1 MKILFV
7 GLARAI
13 WLFETSQLNPKG
25 LSLQPTIEKLTEK
38 YKFSKAPKNPLDYDD
53 QRALV
58 FKSGTFINSKGIP
71 VMITFSIYS
80 DGLVAD
86 TTSSTNDATEFLAEV
101 MTWLKTDC
109 GLLPPPEIRKGYVS
123 QMDVECV
130 TPLINVNPKLTNFLH
145 DIELRVKS
153 ADGMVRRYEV
163 GGLSFW
169 TEDITKPGAPAP
181 IKFERKFN
189 APWSANHYFSQAPLE
204 TTVHLELLNELE
216 ALLKA

>member
-25 LSLQPTIEKLTEK
+25 LSLQPIIEKLTEK
-38 YKFSKAPKNPLDYDD
+38 YKFSKAPKNPLDFDD

-71 VMITFSIYS
+71 VMITFSIYA

-86 TTSSTNDATEFLAEV
+86 TTSSTDDASEFLVEITKW
-101 MTWLKTDC
+101 MTTDY
-109 GLLPPPEIRKGYVS
+109 GLLSPPEIRKGYVS

-130 TPLINVNPKLTNFLH
+130 TPLIKVNPKLTTFLH
-145 DIELRVKS
+145 AIESRVKS
-153 ADGMVRRYEV
+153 ADGIVRQYDV
-163 GGLSFW
+163 CGLGFW

-204 TTVHLELLNELE
+204 TAVHLELLNELE
-216 ALLKA
+216 ALIKA